1 MNKVIKIR
9 KSTNNDFDQIW
20 EIIKQVIAT
29 GDTYVFAPDSSQ
41 AKMLDYWCGDD
52 KNTYVAFMDKKI
64 VGTFII
70 KDNQP
75 DLGSHV
81 ANASFM
87 TLPSATRQGI
97 GTAMGKYALTEAKRL
112 GYSAMQFNLVV
123 KSNGGAIRLWEKLG
137 FKIIG
142 ETPEA
147 FNHSQNGLTNAYIM
161 WCRL

>member
-1 MNKVIKIR
+1 MTIKIR
-9 KSTNNDFDQIW
+9 KAIEPDHDQIW
-20 EIIKQVIAT
+20 AIIKPIIAA

-41 AKMLDYWCGDD
+41 ENMLGYWCGKD
-52 KNTYVAFMDKKI
+52 NRTYVATIDKKI

-87 TLPSATRQGI
+87 TLPSLSGRGI
-97 GTAMGKYALTEAKRL
+97 GTAMGKFALKEAKRL

-123 KSNGGAIRLWEKLG
+123 KSNVGAIRLWEKLG

-142 ETPEA
+142 EIPA
-147 FNHSQNGLTNAYIM
+147 AYDHRQNGLTNAYIM
-161 WCRL
+161 WRRL